1 MLFIIYIIFLNS
13 FSCFP
18 LNFLKSVSI
27 TTVNLKLAFWLLIHF
42 CVFGFPLWPV
52 LNTRSNYIIFK
63 IYLLWFCVQNCMR
76 IRMAI
81 SFTFM
86 SLIFIALSSC
96 CFETRPHYETKVG
109 LNLTCCSSWPWTWC
123 LPASVSK
130 VLRFQA
136 LSI

>member
-1 MLFIIYIIFLNS
+1 MVFIIYIIFLNS
-13 FSCFP
+13 FSCSP

-27 TTVNLKLAFWLLIHF
+27 TKVNLELVFWLLIYF
-42 CVFGFPLWPV
+42 CVFRFPLWPI
-52 LNTRSNYIIFK
+52 LNTHHNYIAFK
-63 IYLLWFCVQNCMR
+63 IYLSWFCVQNCMC
-76 IRMAI
+76 IRLAI

-86 SLIFIALSSC
+86 LLIFIVLSSC

-109 LNLTCCSSWPWTWC
+109 LNLICYSDWSWTWY

-136 LSI
+136 LST